1 MDIDHG
7 DLDVAE
13 RELLASATLE
23 APWSLVECFAH
34 MRRETP
40 EEINRGGAE
49 IADRLTRLG
58 VPCTVHEPT
67 LFLST
72 PKASWLEVEGQKF
85 EARPPSFAPS
95 VPNGVAARVIVV
107 QGSDKL
113 IEGYAPATANL
124 FGDGFAPIE
133 GVGDATGCIVAYFG
147 TLNGDRIAQYEKLG
161 AAAVVAI
168 NPGENPHWGGG
179 CAFWGTPDTDDLP
192 SKLGIPAIAVN
203 RHAGEPLLAAAKAG
217 GSARVVTALD
227 EGWYKTKLPVV
238 EIRGTEQPEQFVLLH
253 GHYNSWDVGV
263 GDNATGNAAM
273 LEIARVL
280 WQHRGK
286 LKRSVRLAWWPGHS
300 TGRFAGSTWYA
311 DRFAIDLLRNCV
323 AQINC
328 NSPGCR
334 WATSYEIIPWM
345 AENAAFV
352 AEVVR
357 DAVGKPASGRRPP
370 AANDYSFTNL
380 GITGYLS
387 SSSRIPAAEVAAR
400 GYYYVM
406 GNGGNIEWHTVFD
419 KFEIADANILLD
431 DIKVYLL
438 AVWRNANAV
447 LLPYDWS
454 ALLAEFADTVSAY
467 QRAAGSRFDLTPAQ
481 DAVAALRDSVA
492 RFERAMRAGSIAP
505 AEANRILLLLSR
517 HLVPLNYVKGT
528 RFRRDMALP
537 PAPLPWLAIAEEL
550 DRYPPTAIGF
560 ALTQLQRGCNHVVGG
575 LMDARDLVESAL
587 DSARVNRTS

>member
-1 MDIDHG
+1 MDMDHH
-7 DLDVAE
+7 AE
-13 RELLASATLE
+13 RDLLASVSLE
-23 APWSLVECFAH
+23 APWSLVECFAQ

-40 EEINRGGAE
+40 EEMNRGGEE
-49 IADRLTRLG
+49 IAARLAQLG
-58 VPCTVHEPT
+58 VPCTMYEPT

-72 PKASWLEVEGQKF
+72 PKQSWLDVGGQTF
-85 EARPPSFAPS
+85 DARPPSFAPS
-95 VPNGVAARVIVV
+95 VPNGVTAGVIVV
-107 QGSDKL
+107 QGSGKL
-113 IEGYAPATANL
+113 IEGYTRGTANL
-124 FGDGFAPIE
+124 FGDGFEPIE
-133 GVGDATGCIVAYFG
+133 GLGDVTGCVVAYFG

-217 GSARVVTALD
+217 ESVRVVTALD
-227 EGWYKTKLPVV
+227 EGWCQAKLPVV

-253 GHYNSWDVGV
+253 GHYDSWDVGV

-328 NSPGCR
+328 DSPGCR

-352 AEVVR
+352 ADVVR

-419 KFEIADANILLD
+419 KFEIADRNILLD
-431 DIKVYLL
+431 DMKVYLL
-438 AVWRNANAV
+438 AIWRNANAV

-454 ALLAEFADTVSAY
+454 ALLAEFADTVSTY
-467 QRAAGSRFDLTPAQ
+467 QRAAGSRFDLAPAR
-481 DAVAALRDSVA
+481 DAVAALQDSVA
-492 RFERAMRAGSIAP
+492 RFERAVKAGSIP
-505 AEANRILLLLSR
+505 PTEANRILLLLSR
-517 HLVPLNYVKGT
+517 HLVPLNYVRGT

-537 PAPLPWLAIAEEL
+537 PSPLPCLAIAEEL
-550 DRYPPTAIGF
+550 DRYPLAAIGF

-575 LMDARDLVESAL
+575 LMDARDLVDAAL
-587 DSARVNRTS
+587 DGARVNRTA

>member
-1 MDIDHG
+1 M
-7 DLDVAE
+7 
-13 RELLASATLE
+13 
-23 APWSLVECFAH
+23 
-34 MRRETP
+34 
-40 EEINRGGAE
+40 
-49 IADRLTRLG
+49 
-58 VPCTVHEPT
+58 
-67 LFLST
+67 
-72 PKASWLEVEGQKF
+72 
-85 EARPPSFAPS
+85 
-95 VPNGVAARVIVV
+95 
-107 QGSDKL
+107 
-113 IEGYAPATANL
+113 
-124 FGDGFAPIE
+124 
-133 GVGDATGCIVAYFG
+133 
-147 TLNGDRIAQYEKLG
+147 
-161 AAAVVAI
+161 
-168 NPGENPHWGGG
+168 
-179 CAFWGTPDTDDLP
+179 
-192 SKLGIPAIAVN
+192 
-203 RHAGEPLLAAAKAG
+203 AAAKAG
-217 GSARVVTALD
+217 EPVRVVTALD
-227 EGWYKTKLPVV
+227 EGWCQAKLPVV

-253 GHYNSWDVGV
+253 GHYDSWDVGV

-311 DRFAIDLLRNCV
+311 DRFAIDILRNCV

-328 NSPGCR
+328 DSPGCR

-352 AEVVR
+352 ADVVR

-419 KFEIADANILLD
+419 KFEIADRNILLD

-454 ALLAEFADTVSAY
+454 ALLVEFADTVSNY
-467 QRAAGSRFDLTPAQ
+467 QRAAGSRFDLAPAR
-481 DAVAALRDSVA
+481 DAVAALQDSVA
-492 RFERAMRAGSIAP
+492 RFERRGQCGQYPADRGQPHIVAAVAASGAAELRQGHAVSTRHGSTALAVALAGDRGRARSLPARGDRLRADPIAARLQP
-505 AEANRILLLLSR
+505 RGRRLDGCAGPRRRGTGQRKGEP
-517 HLVPLNYVKGT
+517 HGLNNGT
-528 RFRRDMALP
+528 AVTCRFPMTLP
-537 PAPLPWLAIAEEL
+537 PMS
-550 DRYPPTAIGF
+550 T
-560 ALTQLQRGCNHVVGG
+560 
-575 LMDARDLVESAL
+575 SACKG
-587 DSARVNRTS
+587 NRMIRRSFGMEHRP